1 MQGERIVEAA
11 TNQPGM
17 SSGGFDLQ
25 EWVMWCVGIVVTTL
39 AGLVGFFYRAIETR
53 NARDIQTLMSIN
65 DRLEKE
71 IAETKQA
78 QAKSDVET
86 ALLRQE
92 NADLKRQVHTL
103 EQRLSKYEN
112 GHGA

>member
-11 TNQPGM
+11 AHQPGT
-17 SSGGFDLQ
+17 SAGFDLQ
-25 EWVMWCVGIVVTTL
+25 EWALWGVGIVVTTL
-39 AGLVGFFYRAIETR
+39 AGIVGFFYRAIETR
-53 NARDIQTLMSIN
+53 NAKDIQTLIAIN

-71 IAETKQA
+71 IAETKRA

-92 NADLKRQVHTL
+92 NAVLKERIHEL
-103 EQRLSKYEN
+103 EQRLANYER